1 MSMLVEHSVLPPA
14 TEEPSGL
21 QVLIDVLSGRDAVAL
36 VGADAVAHDLPD
48 EVRQVLT
55 QAVRAMADGHAVT
68 VASRGTVLT
77 TKNAADVLG
86 VSRPTLVRLL
96 EAGEIPFTK
105 PVRHRRVLLE
115 DVLAYQQRLREVRR
129 NELAAMAA
137 EAAEDD
143 SYRTVHSFVR
153 TR

>member
-1 MSMLVEHSVLPPA
+1 MSTLVEHTVLPPNA
-14 TEEPSGL
+14 EKPSGL
-21 QVLIDVLSGRDAVAL
+21 QALVDALSGRGGVGL
-36 VGADAVAHDLPD
+36 VGADGVAHDLPD

-55 QAVRAMADGHAVT
+55 QTVHAMADGHAVT

-77 TKNAADVLG
+77 TKEAADILG

-105 PVRHRRVLLE
+105 PGRHRRVLLE

-129 NELAAMAA
+129 DELAAMTA
-137 EAAEDD
+137 EAAEED
-143 SYRTVHSFVR
+143 SYRTVDRFVR